1 MFIDSKYQAD
11 CGFDRIKPA
20 VPTLQFWER
29 QQVIHGDVY
38 ASDLKLANAQSEDVQ
53 FALQMDSLYDCFFSF
68 FYIWEVNAMESFPN
82 KVFLWNTIMA
92 NYQTQN
98 KLQAEKDADFEIF
111 VQYKLPIL

>member
-38 ASDLKLANAQSEDVQ
+38 ASNLKLANAQSEDVK
-53 FALQMDSLYDCFFSF
+53 FALEMDSLYDCFFSF
-68 FYIWEVNAMESFPN
+68 FIWEVNAMESFPN
-82 KVFLWNTIMA
+82 KVFLWNTTVAKDQI
-92 NYQTQN
+92 QN
-98 KLQAEKDADFEIF
+98 KLQAEKDDDFEVF
-111 VQYKLPIL
+111 VQY